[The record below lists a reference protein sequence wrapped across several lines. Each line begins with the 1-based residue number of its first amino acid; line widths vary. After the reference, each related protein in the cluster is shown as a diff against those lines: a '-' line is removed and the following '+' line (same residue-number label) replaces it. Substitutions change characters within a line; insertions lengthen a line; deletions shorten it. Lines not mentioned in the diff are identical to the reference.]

1 MNGLEI
7 WLLAV
12 GLAMDCF
19 AISIASGILL
29 KRTLWRP
36 MLTMAFFFG
45 LFQAIMPLLGW
56 IGAST
61 FSHLIESLDH
71 WIAFI
76 ILAFLGGR
84 MVRESFK
91 DEDCK
96 KEYDPKSLKVV
107 LALAV
112 ATSIDALAIGV
123 SFAFLGMRD
132 FSEILAPISI
142 IGFVSFIMSLI
153 GLLFGIRFG
162 CGIARKLRAEL
173 WGGIILIII
182 GTKAEKSLK
191 FNVRTMVIY
200 PVLAGL
206 TLVGLCFVFH
216 GMSFGFSWL
225 GFPANRLLY
234 AVCSVVGTMLVHQGL
249 DGIAKYYNYK
259 VGEDRFNFENE
270 SFQQSETLVSNDYS
284 VNIPMIY
291 YWKKKMHRGWINI
304 INPFRGTIVLGTPG
318 SGKSFG
324 IIDPFIR
331 QHSAKGFAMMVY
343 DFKFV

>member
-1 MNGLEI
+1 MTGLEI

-107 LALAV
+107 LALAI
-112 ATSIDALAIGV
+112 ATS
-123 SFAFLGMRD
+123 
-132 FSEILAPISI
+132 
-142 IGFVSFIMSLI
+142 I

-182 GTKAEKSLK
+182 GTKILIEHL
-191 FNVRTMVIY
+191 F
-200 PVLAGL
+200 
-206 TLVGLCFVFH
+206 
-216 GMSFGFSWL
+216 FS
-225 GFPANRLLY
+225 
-234 AVCSVVGTMLVHQGL
+234 
-249 DGIAKYYNYK
+249 
-259 VGEDRFNFENE
+259 
-270 SFQQSETLVSNDYS
+270 
-284 VNIPMIY
+284 
-291 YWKKKMHRGWINI
+291 
-304 INPFRGTIVLGTPG
+304 
-318 SGKSFG
+318 
-324 IIDPFIR
+324 
-331 QHSAKGFAMMVY
+331 
-343 DFKFV
+343 

>member
-71 WIAFI
+71 WIAFV

-123 SFAFLGMRD
+123 SFAFLGD
-132 FSEILAPISI
+132 A
-142 IGFVSFIMSLI
+142 GFLGNTATHFYHRFRIFALCPSSDYCSVSVLVAA
-153 GLLFGIRFG
+153 LH
-162 CGIARKLRAEL
+162 AKLRAEL

-182 GTKAEKSLK
+182 GTKILIEHL
-191 FNVRTMVIY
+191 
-200 PVLAGL
+200 
-206 TLVGLCFVFH
+206 FVH
-216 GMSFGFSWL
+216 IS
-225 GFPANRLLY
+225 
-234 AVCSVVGTMLVHQGL
+234 
-249 DGIAKYYNYK
+249 
-259 VGEDRFNFENE
+259 
-270 SFQQSETLVSNDYS
+270 
-284 VNIPMIY
+284 
-291 YWKKKMHRGWINI
+291 
-304 INPFRGTIVLGTPG
+304 
-318 SGKSFG
+318 
-324 IIDPFIR
+324 
-331 QHSAKGFAMMVY
+331 
-343 DFKFV
+343 